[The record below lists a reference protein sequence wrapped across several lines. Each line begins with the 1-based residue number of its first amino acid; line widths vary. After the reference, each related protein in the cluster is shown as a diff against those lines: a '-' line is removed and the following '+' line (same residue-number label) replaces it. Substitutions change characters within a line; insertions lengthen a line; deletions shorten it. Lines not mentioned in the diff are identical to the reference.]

1 MLKDLLYLVSFYS
14 TDSDRLILK
23 LYCNIYFKFINDF
36 KLCCINNEIISINI
50 LSLIN
55 NNLNWD
61 WGLYYACRGGRH
73 DLANLMISKGANNW
87 YFGLYHSCFGGNINI
102 VKLMINKLE
111 TGSLYPLNDTTW
123 NWGLWGACD
132 GDHRDVI
139 NLMINKG
146 ATYCNHC
153 FCRVAVNHFYFKN

>member
-61 WGLYYACRGGRH
+61 WTLLCLPGW
-73 DLANLMISKGANNW
+73 S
-87 YFGLYHSCFGGNINI
+87 S
-102 VKLMINKLE
+102 
-111 TGSLYPLNDTTW
+111 
-123 NWGLWGACD
+123 
-132 GDHRDVI
+132 
-139 NLMINKG
+139 
-146 ATYCNHC
+146 
-153 FCRVAVNHFYFKN
+153 